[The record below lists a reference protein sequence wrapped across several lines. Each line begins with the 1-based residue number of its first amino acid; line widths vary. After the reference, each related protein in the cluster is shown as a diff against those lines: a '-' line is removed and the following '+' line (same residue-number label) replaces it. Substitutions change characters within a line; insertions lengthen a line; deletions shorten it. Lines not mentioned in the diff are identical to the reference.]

1 MHENVSLHK
10 VDASQIADLKAHLN
24 HHGNAYH
31 IQKSVTEKL
40 CRLSKNMHGG
50 LGSRGE
56 AAVRRALSCTTWFIG
71 QGKDVESFGLTPMTV
86 ILNDG
91 HGCDDQAK
99 LDVGSEAD
107 RRARVLKRLK

>member
-1 MHENVSLHK
+1 VARQLYAEHFHALPGLS
-10 VDASQIADLKAHLN
+10 DKA
-24 HHGNAYH
+24 
-31 IQKSVTEKL
+31 
-40 CRLSKNMHGG
+40 
-50 LGSRGE
+50 
-56 AAVRRALSCTTWFIG
+56 
-71 QGKDVESFGLTPMTV
+71 KDVESFGLIPMTV